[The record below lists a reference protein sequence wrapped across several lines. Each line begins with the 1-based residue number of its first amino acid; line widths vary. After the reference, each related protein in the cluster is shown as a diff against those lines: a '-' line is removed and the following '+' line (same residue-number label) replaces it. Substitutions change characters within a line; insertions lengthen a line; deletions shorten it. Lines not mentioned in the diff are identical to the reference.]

1 MKKYRELYNLD
12 PSVRLG
18 VYLSEEESID
28 VQSERIYESV
38 KADVFAVR
46 LQEIAWEQFRLVHR

>member
-1 MKKYRELYNLD
+1 MKKYRELYGLD
-12 PSVRLG
+12 PSVRLE